1 MPSPSSVI
9 NDFYQQVYLLNNQV
23 FQHVLYSKI
32 LVLISWNVFVL
43 LYNFST
49 ICRCTNLPS
58 EMTVLSFFGCAF
70 TAYGPA
76 LSLFLF
82 TIASDPV
89 KIIILI
95 LSAFFWLLSLLL
107 SSVLW
112 LIVSQFSV
120 SKTPR
125 SQLVQ
130 LDCLGRHCH
139 RLSLLGPLPR
149 DFPLSDL
156 PAAGQGWLLP

>member
-1 MPSPSSVI
+1 MKYPLHKKLIP
-9 NDFYQQVYLLNNQV
+9 
-23 FQHVLYSKI
+23 
-32 LVLISWNVFVL
+32 LISCNVFVL
-43 LYNFST
+43 LYNFSI
-49 ICRCTNLPS
+49 ICRCSNRYV
-58 EMTVLSFFGCAF
+58 MTVLSFFGCAL

-120 SKTPR
+120 SNTSRFSVPP
-125 SQLVQ
+125 SLLFNVS
-130 LDCLGRHCH
+130 GRNCH
-139 RLSLLGPLPR
+139 RFSVLGPLPR
-149 DFPLSDL
+149 DVPFSNLL
-156 PAAGQGWLLP
+156 AAGQG